1 MESKF
6 YSDSN
11 EYSTKVY
18 CIFQIPHF
26 RPMSIVMRL
35 LCIQAIIIGAFGG
48 ILGFISS
55 IQYVMESDYV
65 PCYIKEMPH
74 EC

>member
-1 MESKF
+1 
-6 YSDSN
+6 
-11 EYSTKVY
+11 
-18 CIFQIPHF
+18 
-26 RPMSIVMRL
+26 MSIVMRL